1 MSIVQ
6 PGPELNKYI
15 HERLFGK
22 DLTGYEWPKHASGK
36 SMVKQGNGFVW
47 WEDIPEYST
56 TWSGMQLVVE
66 EMQRRGWVYSLESQA
81 ILNYVAKFAKLSE
94 SMDKIVESKFVY
106 ADTLPRAVCMAAL
119 SALEEQADET

>member
-66 EMQRRGWVYSLESQA
+66 EMQRRGWSFTLQRYGDDNGEKSPWEATFGYMGDEPGA
-81 ILNYVAKFAKLSE
+81 IEETA
-94 SMDKIVESKFVY
+94 
-106 ADTLPRAVCMAAL
+106 PHAVCMAAL
-119 SALEEQADET
+119 SALEGQADD